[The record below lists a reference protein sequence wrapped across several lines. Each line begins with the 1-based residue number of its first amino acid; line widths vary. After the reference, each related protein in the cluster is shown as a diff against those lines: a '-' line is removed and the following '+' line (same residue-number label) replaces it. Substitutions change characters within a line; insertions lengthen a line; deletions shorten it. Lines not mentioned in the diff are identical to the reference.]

1 MLNSLHK
8 ISCGNVISV
17 LKTYKV
23 LTRVP
28 LVVILSSCFI
38 VPLAKA
44 QCESTQAGAD
54 TAQGSVYLDSN
65 VNGMYDR
72 SETGV
77 GAYELAMVV
86 KSYLQKA
93 MAVTRSVLPPQKF
106 SLFRSLPATYFL

>member
-23 LTRVP
+23 LARMS
-28 LVVILSSCFI
+28 LVIILSSCFI
-38 VPLAKA
+38 APLATA
-44 QCESTQAGAD
+44 QCEFTQAGAD

-72 SETGV
+72 NEMGV
-77 GAYELAMVV
+77 GGVRVSNGCEDVLTKSDRSYRIGLAP
-86 KSYLQKA
+86 
-93 MAVTRSVLPPQKF
+93 TEI
-106 SLFRSLPATYFL
+106 LFI